1 MSSSPSSKWMHK
13 QGENNGN
20 ISRHVNMEKNAFN
33 NSLQKKKNKKNK
45 KPEFELISDGR
56 KKRVSLSGR

>member
-1 MSSSPSSKWMHK
+1 M
-13 QGENNGN
+13 G
-20 ISRHVNMEKNAFN
+20 ISVGMLTWKRMLSIILYK
-33 NSLQKKKNKKNK
+33 KKKNKKNK